1 MSELIDNIIIL
12 GIILSIFFYEVTE
25 ISPGGIIVPGYMALF
40 VDNPK
45 RIIWTIILSILCYF
59 AVNFISSYTILY
71 GKRKFGMFIVVSFII
86 RYILELFIGTIGA
99 SISMS
104 LVIGYL
110 VPGILAQELDRQG
123 IVRTL
128 SSMVF
133 VTFSIKL
140 IMVIYPAL
148 DRLRL

>member
-1 MSELIDNIIIL
+1 LIDNIIIL

>member
-1 MSELIDNIIIL
+1 VSELIDNIIIL